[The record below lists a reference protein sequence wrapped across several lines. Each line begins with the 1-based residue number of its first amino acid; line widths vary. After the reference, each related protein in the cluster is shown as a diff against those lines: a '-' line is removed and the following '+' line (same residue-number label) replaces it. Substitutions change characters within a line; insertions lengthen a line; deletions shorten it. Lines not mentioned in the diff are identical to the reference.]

1 MQKWAQS
8 WRLVAIPL
16 RQSRWKRWLAIGGA
30 AEALGANL
38 RCRACRLGL
47 PGRGGGVELLR
58 PAIGKGVSWHWP
70 VLKTPSLADPEL
82 GKRILIIADKTME
95 KGQIGRPDYGV
106 YC

>member
-1 MQKWAQS
+1 M
-8 WRLVAIPL
+8 
-16 RQSRWKRWLAIGGA
+16 
-30 AEALGANL
+30 
-38 RCRACRLGL
+38 
-47 PGRGGGVELLR
+47 R